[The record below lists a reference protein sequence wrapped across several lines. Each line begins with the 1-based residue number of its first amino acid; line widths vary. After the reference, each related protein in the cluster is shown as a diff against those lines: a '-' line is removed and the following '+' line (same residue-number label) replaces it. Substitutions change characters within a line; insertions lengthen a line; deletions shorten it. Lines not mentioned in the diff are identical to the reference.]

1 MQASNFRNIFLKKMK
16 EVVLIK
22 AKKVL
27 TRCSSDDKHS
37 LFFEKIIQDTV
48 EPVTFGFEKFA
59 CYEK

>member
-1 MQASNFRNIFLKKMK
+1 MQASIFRNIFLKKKK

-37 LFFEKIIQDTV
+37 LFF
-48 EPVTFGFEKFA
+48 
-59 CYEK
+59 